1 MNDLPPSWRNIS
13 VTVGLCVALLAAC
26 DVLGYK
32 SPAQSTAARNT
43 HERVVNSASKNPL
56 MGKTYNRTDAV
67 AVANDGATQA
77 GVEAKTVAD
86 KGAGDD
92 CTKYLSGQTYYLQ
105 SSDGKEKVARV
116 KVGATGYG
124 APPKNY
130 YPEGQRRLMT
140 IRASKIDAYRAL
152 AEVVG
157 GLHIW
162 GGSAIGD
169 MVIER
174 DRYHTFIDTYV
185 RGARVITVAPMQDG
199 TYKTEVEMDVDQAFL
214 SRVMAFAD
222 PAVVSRCHDQW
233 QRHNKGSYAYY
244 GANGVAPNFYYSEQ

>member
-1 MNDLPPSWRNIS
+1 MR
-13 VTVGLCVALLAAC
+13 T
-26 DVLGYK
+26 
-32 SPAQSTAARNT
+32 
-43 HERVVNSASKNPL
+43 
-56 MGKTYNRTDAV
+56 TDAV

-77 GVEAKTVAD
+77 GAEAKTVAD
-86 KGAGDD
+86 SGAGAD
-92 CTKYLSGQTYYLQ
+92 CAKYLSGQTYYLQ
-105 SSDGKEKVARV
+105 SSDGKVKVARV

-174 DRYHTFIDTYV
+174 DRYRTFLDTYV
-185 RGARVITVAPMQDG
+185 RGARVISVAPMQDG

-233 QRHNKGSYAYY
+233 ERHNKGSYAYY